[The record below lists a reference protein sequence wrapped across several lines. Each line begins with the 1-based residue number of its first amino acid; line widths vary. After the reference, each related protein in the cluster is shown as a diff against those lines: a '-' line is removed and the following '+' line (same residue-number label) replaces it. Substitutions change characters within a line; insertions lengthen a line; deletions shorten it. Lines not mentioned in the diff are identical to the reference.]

1 MVASPVPVEL
11 ADLIE
16 RIARHPHGLGFLH
29 RAYLES
35 VAVTLGVHPFVVDA
49 ARAYLETPAGRAF
62 LIEAVRQAG
71 DRARAGGTAPAP
83 HGPDSGQ
90 AEAGDLIQKAAGHP
104 RGLRYLAE
112 GAPAEIAAV
121 FGVHPYLVFRA
132 RGILDRHEIA
142 S

>member
-1 MVASPVPVEL
+1 VIAAPVPAEL

-29 RAYLES
+29 KAYLES

-49 ARAYLETPAGRAF
+49 ARAYLETKEGRAF
-62 LIEAVRQAG
+62 LIEEVRRAG
-71 DRARAGGTAPAP
+71 DRARAGAAAPP
-83 HGPDSGQ
+83 PEGPDSGRP
-90 AEAGDLIQKAAGHP
+90 EAGDLIQKAEGHP
-104 RGLRYLAE
+104 RGLRYLTE
-112 GAPAEIAAV
+112 GAAAEIAAA

>member
-1 MVASPVPVEL
+1 VVAASVPGEL

-49 ARAYLETPAGRAF
+49 ARAYLETADGRTF
-62 LIEAVRQAG
+62 LIEAVR
-71 DRARAGGTAPAP
+71 RAGERAKAGETAPAP
-83 HGPDSGQ
+83 HGPDSGRV
-90 AEAGDLIQKAAGHP
+90 EAGELIRKAEGHP
-104 RGLRYLAE
+104 RGVRYLAE
-112 GAPAEIAAV
+112 GAPAEIAAA
-121 FGVHPYLVFRA
+121 FDVHPYLVFRA

>member
-1 MVASPVPVEL
+1 LVAPPLPAEL
-11 ADLIE
+11 TDLIE

-29 RAYLES
+29 KAYLES

-49 ARAYLETPAGRAF
+49 ARAYLETPAGRAA
-62 LIEAVRQAG
+62 LIEA
-71 DRARAGGTAPAP
+71 ARAAGERAKTGAAAPPP

-90 AEAGDLIQKAAGHP
+90 AEAALLIERAAGHP
-104 RGLRYLAE
+104 RGRRYLAE
-112 GAPAEIAAV
+112 GAPEEIAEA